1 MATFEVQ
8 TSEYTRWLKV
18 SLENDSVRTERG
30 ALNRMAGSIVMDV
43 PWPSLRAV
51 WVSLFSDES
60 LLRPRFRGTGSVFLD
75 STLGGFHLFTVKP
88 EEEWILDTRSFWAS
102 DGEVNLAIY
111 REWILTALW
120 AGEGFLWYKTALRG
134 HGQVALAVNGPVEE
148 VVLENGKLVVDGP
161 FVVAR
166 TSGISLSLRRPTRS
180 LISYWMSG
188 QQRSWVYEGT
198 GRLFI
203 CPVPYW
209 RRRMQLQN
217 VDPAVEAGV

>member
-8 TSEYTRWLKV
+8 STEYTRWLKV

-30 ALNRMAGSIVMDV
+30 ALNRMVGSIVMDV

-88 EEEWILDTRSFWAS
+88 EEDWILDTRSF
-102 DGEVNLAIY
+102 
-111 REWILTALW
+111 W

-134 HGQVALAVNGPVEE
+134 QGLVALAVNGPVEE
-148 VVLENGKLVVDGP
+148 VVLDHGKLVVDGP

-166 TSGISLSLRRPTRS
+166 TSGISLRLQRPTRS
-180 LISYWMSG
+180 LLSYWMSG
-188 QQRSWVYEGT
+188 QERSWVYEGT

-209 RRRMQLQN
+209 RRRMQLEN
-217 VDPAVEAGV
+217 VDPAVAAGV

>member
-8 TSEYTRWLKV
+8 STEYTRWLKV

-30 ALNRMAGSIVMDV
+30 ALNRMVGSIVMDV

-88 EEEWILDTRSFWAS
+88 EEKWILDTRSFWAS
-102 DGEVNLAIY
+102 DGEVDLAIY
-111 REWILTALW
+111 REWLLTALW

-134 HGQVALAVNGPVEE
+134 QGQVALAVNGPVEE
-148 VVLENGKLVVDGP
+148 VVLDHGKLVVDGP

-166 TSGISLSLRRPTRS
+166 TSGISLRLQRPTRS
-180 LISYWMSG
+180 LLSYWMSG
-188 QQRSWVYEGT
+188 QERSWVYEGT

-209 RRRMQLQN
+209 RRRMQLEN
-217 VDPAVEAGV
+217 VDPAVAAGV